1 MTTLTKIHIQNINL
15 NLGSSAMSGALMAA
29 LSANI
34 STTKAEAPISKRP
47 NIGEYWQGQGGIY
60 VGRGRGRDG
69 GRDYSLILPTDK
81 SCVFEKRSLGTYGT
95 DVTGATSEH
104 DGLAN
109 TIALADAG
117 SDLCKEALAIEIDG
131 HKDFHVPSR
140 MDLRL
145 MWANVPELFEKEWY
159 LSSTQHSSNGAWTQ
173 RFGNGHSTSH
183 NKNFEARVRFCRRS
197 FL

>member
-1 MTTLTKIHIQNINL
+1 MTKIHIQNFNL

-29 LSANI
+29 LSA
-34 STTKAEAPISKRP
+34 SMTTPKPETPVSKP
-47 NIGEYWQGQGGIY
+47 PAIGEYWQGQGGIY

-81 SCVFEKRSLGTYGT
+81 SAIFEKRSIGTYGT
-95 DVTGATSEH
+95 DVTGATSDH

-109 TIALADAG
+109 TIALAAAG
-117 SDLCKEALAIEIDG
+117 SDLCKEALSVEIDG
-131 HKDFHVPSR
+131 HKDFYVPSR

-159 LSSTQHSSNGAWTQ
+159 LSSTQWSSCDAWSQ
-173 RFGNGHSTSH
+173 HFCYGTSYDS
-183 NKNFEARVRFCRRS
+183 NKTLVARVVLCRRS

>member
-1 MTTLTKIHIQNINL
+1 MTKIHIQNFNL
-15 NLGSSAMSGALMAA
+15 NLGGSAMSGALMAA
-29 LSANI
+29 LSA
-34 STTKAEAPISKRP
+34 SMTTPKPDAPAANRP

-60 VGRGRGRDG
+60 VGMGCGRDG

-81 SCVFEKRSLGTYGT
+81 SAIFEKRSLGTYGAE
-95 DVTGATSEH
+95 VTGATSDH

-109 TIALADAG
+109 TIALAAAG
-117 SDLCKEALAIEIDG
+117 SDLCKEALAVEIDG
-131 HKDFHVPSR
+131 HKDFYIPSR

-159 LSSTQHSSNGAWTQ
+159 LSSTQYS
-173 RFGNGHSTSH
+173 STSAWSQLFSH
-183 NKNFEARVRFCRRS
+183 GFSDSYGKNIEARVVLCRRS